1 MPRCFSTS
9 IQSEVAWRELFLAF
23 TVPAIWM
30 APPNS
35 NSFSV
40 SVVFPA
46 SGCEMMAK
54 VRRRDTSL
62 ARALA
67 TVVAAGEFMVFAKAI
82 TPAAGIAH
90 GTGQGET
97 GRKNKAELGGDYNN
111 CPPLAPKMRQKMRE
125 STRYHRIHD
134 RTKAT
139 APAPAPAPA
148 PAICRNSR
156 LKRHPRR
163 TDRRLPI
170 IIATAAN
177 HANFTLPHSTPHH
190 IIGSSMFRLIASI
203 CIAIVVLL
211 APALSRAADLGPDEI
226 VRQVTADVLESVQ
239 KDKQLQS
246 GDRRRALALAEEK
259 ILPLIDFEQA
269 TQLAVGRA
277 WRQATPEQR
286 ARLVMEFRS
295 MLVRI
300 YSNALGVYRGQT
312 MRVQPVR
319 MAKDATDVTVR
330 NQYLSPGK
338 PPLAVD
344 YSMRK
349 VDGTWKIYDIVAE
362 GISLVL
368 TYRGEFEQVV
378 QQGGIDGLIKQ
389 LAEKNAPPR
398 ERSSS

>member
-1 MPRCFSTS
+1 
-9 IQSEVAWRELFLAF
+9 
-23 TVPAIWM
+23 
-30 APPNS
+30 
-35 NSFSV
+35 
-40 SVVFPA
+40 
-46 SGCEMMAK
+46 
-54 VRRRDTSL
+54 
-62 ARALA
+62 
-67 TVVAAGEFMVFAKAI
+67 
-82 TPAAGIAH
+82 
-90 GTGQGET
+90 
-97 GRKNKAELGGDYNN
+97 
-111 CPPLAPKMRQKMRE
+111 
-125 STRYHRIHD
+125 
-134 RTKAT
+134 
-139 APAPAPAPA
+139 
-148 PAICRNSR
+148 
-156 LKRHPRR
+156 
-163 TDRRLPI
+163 
-170 IIATAAN
+170 
-177 HANFTLPHSTPHH
+177 
-190 IIGSSMFRLIASI
+190 MFRLIASI